1 VEVRGGEPENAEH
14 GINGLTTDP
23 GLNAK
28 PAASDESAKDGG
40 NVGATDTEGSA
51 HKDGEGDAVFG
62 AGMGIGEHGNQ
73 DDEIAEEDGQ
83 NGLNPVH
90 ALGNEARG
98 KRVGGNTDAHGHPA
112 RRSCRCPRRDRFVKA
127 PCARRRNADG
137 GRG

>member
-1 VEVRGGEPENAEH
+1 LDGFDAAPDDEDIDAPEKKETEQGSAVEVRGGGPENAEH

-62 AGMGIGEHGNQ
+62 AGMGIEEHGNQ
-73 DDEIAEEDGQ
+73 DDEM
-83 NGLNPVH
+83 
-90 ALGNEARG
+90 
-98 KRVGGNTDAHGHPA
+98 
-112 RRSCRCPRRDRFVKA
+112 PRRMVKMA
-127 PCARRRNADG
+127 CSQFMPTAMRPEASM
-137 GRG
+137 

>member
-1 VEVRGGEPENAEH
+1 MEVRGGGPENAEH

-51 HKDGEGDAVFG
+51 HKDRGGDAVFG
-62 AGMGIGEHGNQ
+62 AGMGIEEHGNQ
-73 DDEIAEEDGQ
+73 DDEMAEEDGQ
-83 NGLNPVH
+83 NGLHPVH

-98 KRVGGNTDAHGHPA
+98 KPVGGNTDAHGHPK
-112 RRSCRCPRRDRFVKA
+112 RGVVVGA
-127 PCARRRNADG
+127 PG
-137 GRG
+137 GLGL

>member
-1 VEVRGGEPENAEH
+1 MEVRGGGPENAEH

-28 PAASDESAKDGG
+28 PAASDESAKNGG

-62 AGMGIGEHGNQ
+62 AGMGIEEHGNQ

-83 NGLNPVH
+83 NGLHPVH
-90 ALGNEARG
+90 ALG
-98 KRVGGNTDAHGHPA
+98 
-112 RRSCRCPRRDRFVKA
+112 PRRDRFVKA